1 MQSKDPNLFK
11 RSQTIS
17 DIRKQKQD
25 NKLMKNK
32 NASSQYMSSIIE
44 KYENKLEQKKAGLD
58 YFKKKTK
65 KLE

>member
-1 MQSKDPNLFK
+1 
-11 RSQTIS
+11 
-17 DIRKQKQD
+17 
-25 NKLMKNK
+25 MKNK
-32 NASSQYMSSIIE
+32 NTSSQYISSIIE